1 MTIAADKQ
9 SLVDPMVKR
18 AREIRFDSKMT
29 AIAQQRLRRL
39 QKTSFDCWVMNRMA
53 TETTDIVLQML
64 RPHEI
69 TVFLAKFMAVETSA
83 AGIRRRQFVETDDFC
98 NVSAP
103 FNMGLA
109 GTMARFTALPGR
121 AAPLLQV
128 VLPVRSAVE
137 ALGLTIVT
145 CCAYITSGV

>member
-69 TVFLAKFMAVETSA
+69 AVFFAKFMAVETTPA
-83 AGIRRRQFVETDDFC
+83 RIRRRQFVETDDLC
-98 NVSAP
+98 HIAAALDVR
-103 FNMGLA
+103 LA
-109 GTMARFTALPGR
+109 GAVARFTALPFH
-121 AAPLLQV
+121 AASFL
-128 VLPVRSAVE
+128 
-137 ALGLTIVT
+137 
-145 CCAYITSGV
+145 